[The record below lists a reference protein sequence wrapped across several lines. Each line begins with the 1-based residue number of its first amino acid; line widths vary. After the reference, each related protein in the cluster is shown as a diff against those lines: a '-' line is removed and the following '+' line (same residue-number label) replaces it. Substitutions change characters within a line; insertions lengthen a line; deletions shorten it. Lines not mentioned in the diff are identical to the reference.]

1 MKKLMSPILV
11 LSIVEAMAI
20 GLAASAQAGIWYPPL
35 ARPRQQAG
43 PPNVNVAS
51 DNILFTASSV
61 TVFEIQ
67 DDAGPTYIVCLESA
81 AQPPYKPA
89 EQVTYTSIVNLLP
102 EPTTIAV
109 LGLAGL
115 LFHRPRIV
123 RSVA

>member
-1 MKKLMSPILV
+1 MKRVLVSMLV
-11 LSIVEAMAI
+11 LSVVEGMAQ
-20 GLAASAQAGIWYPPL
+20 GLIADTQARIWYPP
-35 ARPRQQAG
+35 
-43 PPNVNVAS
+43 NVNAAS
-51 DNILFTASSV
+51 DNVLLTASAV

-67 DDAGPTYIVCLESA
+67 DDAGPTYILCLESA
-81 AQPPYKPA
+81 AQPSDKMTGGVKYA
-89 EQVTYTSIVNLLP
+89 TITSLLP

>member
-1 MKKLMSPILV
+1 MKRVLVSMLILSV
-11 LSIVEAMAI
+11 VE
-20 GLAASAQAGIWYPPL
+20 GLVATAEAGTEAGIWYPPL

-43 PPNVNVAS
+43 PPNVNAAS
-51 DNILFTASSV
+51 DNVLLTASAV

-81 AQPPYKPA
+81 TQPSDKPA
-89 EQVTYTSIVNLLP
+89 ERVTYTSITSLLP

>member
-1 MKKLMSPILV
+1 MKKLMSLILV
-11 LSIVEAMAI
+11 LSAVE
-20 GLAASAQAGIWYPPL
+20 GLVARAAAGAEAGMWYPTN
-35 ARPRQQAG
+35 G
-43 PPNVNVAS
+43 NCAS
-51 DNILFTASSV
+51 DNILLTASAV

-67 DDAGPTYIVCLESA
+67 DDAGPAYILCLENA
-81 AQPPYKPA
+81 AQPSDKMTDG
-89 EQVTYTSIVNLLP
+89 VKYTTITSLLP

>member
-1 MKKLMSPILV
+1 MKKLMSLILV
-11 LSIVEAMAI
+11 LSVVE
-20 GLAASAQAGIWYPPL
+20 GLVATAEAGTEAGLWYPPL

-43 PPNVNVAS
+43 PPNVNAAS
-51 DNILFTASSV
+51 DNVLLTASAV

-67 DDAGPTYIVCLESA
+67 DDAGPTYVVCLESA
-81 AQPPYKPA
+81 TQPSDKMTDGVKYA
-89 EQVTYTSIVNLLP
+89 TITSLLP